1 MLSELRGSNSLGSNS
16 RVGLNESQDAVESMV
31 NCPAESGMRIFHS
44 SFHFT
49 FVVLMLRSAN
59 PMKYDKWQ
67 MMHGKRDVHSVR
79 RSRPQIQATRIEI
92 AYSANIGAAN
102 SNMLGTSFVGDKTAA
117 TIKITI
123 TAVRQTRNIQ
133 PAVINPIRAK
143 M

>member
-1 MLSELRGSNSLGSNS
+1 MLSELRGSNSPGSNS

-31 NCPAESGMRIFHS
+31 SCPAESGCAFSISHLSFLIF
-44 SFHFT
+44 
-49 FVVLMLRSAN
+49 RSAN

-117 TIKITI
+117 TIKIT
-123 TAVRQTRNIQ
+123 
-133 PAVINPIRAK
+133 
-143 M
+143 